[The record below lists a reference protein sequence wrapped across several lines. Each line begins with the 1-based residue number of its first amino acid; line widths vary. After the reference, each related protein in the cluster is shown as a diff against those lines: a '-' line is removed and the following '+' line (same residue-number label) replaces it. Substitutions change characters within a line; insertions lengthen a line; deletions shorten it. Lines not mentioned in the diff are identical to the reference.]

1 MLVFSRPISERY
13 FIDYADK
20 VGLGIIAVLYIAG
33 IINGIA
39 IKNAVG
45 WFGSLPFILLIIL
58 TPLLIF
64 FSISFFEMK
73 FNYWLQEIVGKHSV
87 FLLNLVFDINVEL
100 IQTSDTLNPW
110 IFIIPGG
117 KFVYMSVGCTG
128 IYSICIFI
136 VLFICTPHS
145 KDPETNQ
152 DIVWRKTKA
161 TIVSTLLIYITNIL
175 RITILNY
182 LIYLGFSWGI
192 IHNSIIHLSVQVI
205 THIIKKNK
213 TDLGKKISNF
223 FKF

>member
-1 MLVFSRPISERY
+1 MKKENFKKEEAQLILEFKGKRYYFS
-13 FIDYADK
+13 
-20 VGLGIIAVLYIAG
+20 
-33 IINGIA
+33 IN
-39 IKNAVG
+39 
-45 WFGSLPFILLIIL
+45 SFILLIIL

-152 DIVWRKTKA
+152 DIIWRKTKA

-205 THIIKKNK
+205 THIIIFYFCSKWVPEFFISIYYNVYR
-213 TDLGKKISNF
+213 LFRKI
-223 FKF
+223 KQIWERK